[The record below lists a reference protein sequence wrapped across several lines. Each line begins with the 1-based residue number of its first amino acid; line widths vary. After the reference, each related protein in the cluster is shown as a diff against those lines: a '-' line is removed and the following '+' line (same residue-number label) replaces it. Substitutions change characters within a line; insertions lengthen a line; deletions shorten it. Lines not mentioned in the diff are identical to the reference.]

1 MFIKHSKATVKSA
14 TVILLVA
21 ILMSIGFCEQSVEA
35 DSTVFQQDITPFLK
49 QYCYHCHGVEKQ
61 KADVNFQTLPPNTE
75 IYKNRDLWELVRDLL
90 LEDEMPP
97 SKSDQPSAEDR
108 QRIIELIGQELD
120 QFDCDAIS
128 NPGRVTIRRLNR
140 AEYDNTIRDL
150 MGVDFHPADDFPLDE
165 VGYGFDNIGD
175 VLSLSPILMEKYLN
189 AAESVV
195 TNALLAEL
203 PPWPPSH
210 QHQVEKFT
218 ADQDDIVRAEG
229 SFMGFYREGN
239 AFKKLLIEQTGEY
252 KISVR
257 AHGQQAGPD
266 HAKLELAL
274 GDGDKYVIDVDA
286 FADRPKV
293 YAIQT
298 TLSKGTLNLKLSYL
312 NNYNVQDHPIAELN
326 GDRNLFVDYVE
337 IKGPINV
344 QPPSLPVTH
353 SRVIPGRP
361 EPGEEVAYARE
372 ILSPFVK
379 RAYRRPATEDELD
392 RLTGLV
398 EYAMVQEATFE
409 KSMQVAIQ
417 AVLTSPHFLFRWEL
431 DPTDK
436 QGDDTRALNDFE
448 LASRLSYFLWSSM
461 PDDELL
467 NLAEAGLLRDDDV
480 LSYQVERMLQDPKS
494 DALVTNFAGQWL
506 QFRSLDTV
514 TPDPAKYPSFTPA
527 LRDAM
532 LKESEL
538 FFTEIMRSN
547 RELTDFLDA
556 DFTYLNETLANH
568 YGIEGVHGDTFQR
581 VSLDASSRRGG
592 VLTQGSILTL
602 TSNPTR
608 TSPVLRGKWILEQ
621 ILGTPPPPPPPD
633 VPMLEETQEAA
644 LSGSLRERLE
654 QHRSKPDCATCHEK
668 MDPIGFAFENFNA
681 IGQWRD
687 LDAGFQIDPAGT
699 LPDGTQ
705 FEGATD
711 LIAELKTRDTFVH
724 SVIEKMLTF
733 ALGRGLEYYDQ
744 CTTES
749 IFEEVTDNHLKFQ
762 ALVKAVVLSNP
773 FQLRNQEGNE
783 S

>member
-1 MFIKHSKATVKSA
+1 
-14 TVILLVA
+14 
-21 ILMSIGFCEQSVEA
+21 
-35 DSTVFQQDITPFLK
+35 
-49 QYCYHCHGVEKQ
+49 
-61 KADVNFQTLPPNTE
+61 
-75 IYKNRDLWELVRDLL
+75 
-90 LEDEMPP
+90 
-97 SKSDQPSAEDR
+97 
-108 QRIIELIGQELD
+108 
-120 QFDCDAIS
+120 
-128 NPGRVTIRRLNR
+128 
-140 AEYDNTIRDL
+140 
-150 MGVDFHPADDFPLDE
+150 
-165 VGYGFDNIGD
+165 
-175 VLSLSPILMEKYLN
+175 
-189 AAESVV
+189 
-195 TNALLAEL
+195 
-203 PPWPPSH
+203 
-210 QHQVEKFT
+210 
-218 ADQDDIVRAEG
+218 
-229 SFMGFYREGN
+229 
-239 AFKKLLIEQTGEY
+239 
-252 KISVR
+252 
-257 AHGQQAGPD
+257 
-266 HAKLELAL
+266 
-274 GDGDKYVIDVDA
+274 
-286 FADRPKV
+286 
-293 YAIQT
+293 
-298 TLSKGTLNLKLSYL
+298 
-312 NNYNVQDHPIAELN
+312 
-326 GDRNLFVDYVE
+326 
-337 IKGPINV
+337 
-344 QPPSLPVTH
+344 
-353 SRVIPGRP
+353 
-361 EPGEEVAYARE
+361 
-372 ILSPFVK
+372 
-379 RAYRRPATEDELD
+379 
-392 RLTGLV
+392 
-398 EYAMVQEATFE
+398 
-409 KSMQVAIQ
+409 
-417 AVLTSPHFLFRWEL
+417 
-431 DPTDK
+431 
-436 QGDDTRALNDFE
+436 
-448 LASRLSYFLWSSM
+448 
-461 PDDELL
+461 
-467 NLAEAGLLRDDDV
+467 
-480 LSYQVERMLQDPKS
+480 MLQDPKS

-681 IGQWRD
+681 VGQWRD

-705 FEGATD
+705 FEGAAD

-749 IFEEVTDNHLKFQ
+749 IFEEVTANHLKFQ